1 MANSSQGPSC
11 LRLGEIVKLYPKVM
25 FLDQSAFGDVVQLL
39 LVRIN
44 EGLVWET
51 PLYNFSAKFS
61 LYTPIQ
67 QVDQNLISVLNK
79 VRVSKF
85 DEDVITFINSRTV
98 LKSDLLQNCLRL
110 YTTRSEPICV
120 PAFDIYNGGNRKSAS
135 HTLKETRLLQEL
147 QLKPNMPVMLIQDLQ
162 IGRGWVNGTLAKVTE
177 IDDENILLVKQGE
190 EELDCFYICYGNSQS
205 ITINS
210 VAIHLD
216 HMPSHGQLYVAM
228 SRVRKADDLY
238 LFGTDIPVRIKRKF
252 GVNLDAIDMIDY
264 SEQKHQR
271 IQ

>member
-190 EELDCFYICYGNSQS
+190 EGAEDSLWI
-205 ITINS
+205 
-210 VAIHLD
+210 
-216 HMPSHGQLYVAM
+216 
-228 SRVRKADDLY
+228 
-238 LFGTDIPVRIKRKF
+238 
-252 GVNLDAIDMIDY
+252 
-264 SEQKHQR
+264 QR
-271 IQ
+271 ILRSIAGTTYVRTRLFLHLLRQFTKHYH

>member
-1 MANSSQGPSC
+1 MVS
-11 LRLGEIVKLYPKVM
+11 K
-25 FLDQSAFGDVVQLL
+25 QSAFGDVVQLL

-110 YTTRSEPICV
+110 YTTRSNV
-120 PAFDIYNGGNRKSAS
+120 
-135 HTLKETRLLQEL
+135 
-147 QLKPNMPVMLIQDLQ
+147 
-162 IGRGWVNGTLAKVTE
+162 
-177 IDDENILLVKQGE
+177 
-190 EELDCFYICYGNSQS
+190 DCAN
-205 ITINS
+205 
-210 VAIHLD
+210 
-216 HMPSHGQLYVAM
+216 
-228 SRVRKADDLY
+228 
-238 LFGTDIPVRIKRKF
+238 
-252 GVNLDAIDMIDY
+252 
-264 SEQKHQR
+264 
-271 IQ
+271 